1 MNPGTASDRV
11 SEGRSGLA
19 ISAIRSGVAPADHR
33 VTATGAVELSNELLR
48 MISDVLDVRDVFP
61 RIAQTASR
69 LLQHDC
75 LDLVV
80 HDPFG
85 NPMLRTRSAEEFPED
100 QPPLLTG
107 RSEVC
112 LVRELEEVAP
122 QDGGSEQRTF
132 ADGLAAAGYQSFL
145 CIRAKAREVGI
156 SLGF

>member
-19 ISAIRSGVAPADHR
+19 ISAIRSGVEPADHR
-33 VTATGAVELSNELLR
+33 VTATAAVELSNELLR

-80 HDPFG
+80 CDPFG
-85 NPMLRTRSAEEFPED
+85 NAMLRTRSAEDFPED
-100 QPPLLTG
+100 RPEFVGG
-107 RSEVC
+107 RGEFC
-112 LVRELEEVAP
+112 LVRDLHEVAS
-122 QDGGSEQRTF
+122 QDGGWESSTSV
-132 ADGLAAAGYQSFL
+132 D
-145 CIRAKAREVGI
+145 
-156 SLGF
+156 

>member
-19 ISAIRSGVAPADHR
+19 ISSIRSGLEPADHR
-33 VTATGAVELSNELLR
+33 VPATGAVELSNELLR
-48 MISDVLDVRDVFP
+48 MISDALDVHDVFP

-85 NPMLRTRSAEEFPED
+85 NATLRTRSAEEFPED
-100 QPPLLTG
+100 QPGLDAG
-107 RSEVC
+107 RGEFC
-112 LVRELEEVAP
+112 LVRDLREVAS
-122 QDGGSEQRTF
+122 QGGGWEQRTF
-132 ADGLAAAGYQSFL
+132 VDGLAA
-145 CIRAKAREVGI
+145 
-156 SLGF
+156 